1 MDSGWRDNGGRTSN
15 HPHMAALFT
24 NTWRSRD
31 FWLTV
36 LGALVVVAGAFWLAT
51 RYVKPAPPKHIVM
64 AVGAQ
69 GGAYETYGQQFKAAL
84 AAEGIELELRNTNGA
99 LDNLRLLKDEQS
111 GVSLAF
117 VQGGVAQAD
126 APAPGPDGEELPF
139 DEGLMSLASLYYE
152 PLWVFYRGKDVL
164 DRLQPLRG
172 KRIAVGRLGSGARVL
187 AEELMA
193 VNGISASNTKLL
205 EMTAQQAALAVES
218 GEADVAMLVGA
229 PESTLVTH
237 LMHVR
242 GVKLMGFAQ
251 AEAYSRQFPYL
262 AKVVLPEG
270 GFDLGENIPAQD
282 VSLVAPTANLIARE
296 DIHPALITLLMSV
309 ATEIHGGSGLLHRE
323 GEFPSTKGLEI
334 GLSFDS
340 ERYLKSGPSFLHRH
354 LPFWIAV
361 WIDRLI
367 VMLIPLIAVLFPVMR
382 LAPAVYAW
390 RVKSRIYRWYGRLKQ
405 LEYEIDLAGSTLNAD
420 EVATRLADIERG
432 ASKLSTPL
440 AYAENLYNLRA
451 HIELVRKRL
460 MQVVAARGAQ
470 TKTAP

>member
-1 MDSGWRDNGGRTSN
+1 
-15 HPHMAALFT
+15 MAALFT

-36 LGALVVVAGAFWLAT
+36 LAALVLVAGAFWLAT
-51 RYVKPAPPKHIVM
+51 RYVKPAPPKRIVM
-64 AVGAQ
+64 AVGAH
-69 GGAYETYGQQFKAAL
+69 GGAYEAFGQQFKAAL
-84 AAEGIELELRNTNGA
+84 ADEGIELELRNTNGA

-126 APAPGPDGEELPF
+126 APAPGLDGEERLF
-139 DEGLMSLASLYYE
+139 DEGLMGLASLYYE

-172 KRIAVGRLGSGARVL
+172 KRIAFGRQGSGARVL
-187 AEELMA
+187 AEAVMA
-193 VNGISASNTKLL
+193 ANGINAGNTTLL
-205 EMTAQQAALAVES
+205 EMTAQEAAQAVES
-218 GEADVAMLVGA
+218 GKVDVAMLVGA
-229 PESTLVTH
+229 PESALVTH
-237 LMHVR
+237 LMHAR
-242 GVKLMGFAQ
+242 DIKLMSFAQ
-251 AEAYSRQFPYL
+251 AEAYSRHFSYL

-270 GFDLGENIPAQD
+270 SFDLGENIPAQD
-282 VSLVAPTANLIARE
+282 VSLVAPTANLVARE

-309 ATEIHGGSGLLHRE
+309 ATEIHGGAGLLQRA

-334 GLSFDS
+334 GLSFDA

-382 LAPAVYAW
+382 LAPTIYAW
-390 RVKSRIYRWYGRLKQ
+390 RVKSRIYRWYGRLKR

-420 EVATRLADIERG
+420 EVASRLADIERG

-440 AYAENLYNLRA
+440 TYAENLYNLRA

-460 MQVVAARGAQ
+460 MQVMAARGAPM
-470 TKTAP
+470 KTAP